1 MVIVN
6 AFENCYAA
14 FYLNNGKIFLFIL
27 SFGDFRKLH
36 NFIVPNF

>member
-14 FYLNNGKIFLFIL
+14 FYLSNGKIFFFIL
-27 SFGDFRKLH
+27 RFGDIRKLL